1 LTRRITIIGNTI
13 LGFWRDWLQHAK
25 DGTYSIHYPQYTS
38 DTADLSEMRQ
48 ELTTP
53 VVALDNVVQIPD
65 IRKLDILNRRMIV
78 SRKRTRNLFDLTTL
92 WKKLVLSN
100 MEQQVLPDNYD
111 LASQNVAG
119 TNSDMDID
127 SHDDSSSSD
136 SNEDPF
142 VTLLRNQGAVF

>member
-1 LTRRITIIGNTI
+1 
-13 LGFWRDWLQHAK
+13 
-25 DGTYSIHYPQYTS
+25 
-38 DTADLSEMRQ
+38 
-48 ELTTP
+48 
-53 VVALDNVVQIPD
+53 
-65 IRKLDILNRRMIV
+65 
-78 SRKRTRNLFDLTTL
+78 
-92 WKKLVLSN
+92 